1 MPDAADRQTSSITNI
16 HSIPLRQC
24 GPPRLTLGDRPT
36 AGLRALNPP
45 IQVRILVPQ
54 PDVVSCD
61 RIFENSTGLGCYAT
75 SVSASSRGAPTTTLR
90 YSALAQRQ
98 CTGLLRQG
106 IQVRILGAEP
116 LRLRASRSPRD
127 PKASLRGCLTGSGRC
142 LASSRI
148 GVQLSTAPPSG
159 PSARCAAC
167 PLLPRVS
174 SNGKTPVFQTG
185 DGGSIPSARTY
196 GTAQVVEQEYTPVS
210 ETGSARTCR
219 FDPGPEH
226 RRQRT
231 TKEWKAKSGWS
242 RRSTANRV
250 APTTLWFDSSAF
262 RHRSR
267 GARCAAWL
275 GTRTRWVR
283 FPGLRP

>member
-1 MPDAADRQTSSITNI
+1 MLRDPCIRVLARSACHNA
-16 HSIPLRQC
+16 PLF
-24 GPPRLTLGDRPT
+24 RPSTT
-36 AGLRALNPP
+36 AVYWP
-45 IQVRILVPQ
+45 V
-54 PDVVSCD
+54 
-61 RIFENSTGLGCYAT
+61 T
-75 SVSASSRGAPTTTLR
+75 
-90 YSALAQRQ
+90 
-98 CTGLLRQG
+98 
-106 IQVRILGAEP
+106 
-116 LRLRASRSPRD
+116 PRD
-127 PKASLRGCLTGSGRC
+127 PGSNPGGGAASPSCIAQSARSESVVRGCLTGSGRC